1 MSAFGDRRN
10 RLLERRLIAFRR
22 LGGSAQLPHELKRG
36 VMDLIVRRW
45 GIEIEQWFDISA
57 HDLLPFF
64 SSLPPRGGMIS
75 HKSSRVSVIYQRT
88 VWPRLLI

>member
-1 MSAFGDRRN
+1 MSALGDRHN

-22 LGGSAQLPHELKRG
+22 LGGSAQLSHELKRG

-45 GIEIEQWFDISA
+45 RIEIEQWFDISA

-64 SSLPPRGGMIS
+64 SSLPPRGGMTS
-75 HKSSRVSVIYQRT
+75 HKVVA
-88 VWPRLLI
+88 